1 MKKTTIHLKQVN
13 KQFVRN
19 GICGLLLVMGVL
31 LFHCGFSSSFE
42 QIEENR
48 VRTIDFTYRN
58 CADTMLCEAS
68 PGDSME
74 IAALF
79 AGEKITDIAL
89 SVSFNVQLSMYGIY
103 SAFDSLP
110 LNYTIIKSTLQS
122 PGTDADTFT
131 FRFKIP
137 DSILVTSSFLPE
149 NNWADA
155 LPEGLRS
162 ELPLS
167 FTSMK
172 KSEIITMLDILSNQS
187 EMPDTIFGYPFTSFL
202 PFAETILQ
210 IFTAPVEL
218 RALVNKKYEIVSY
231 CSVRY
236 NRKLHHL
243 DNTIS
248 GNHNPIITRMGIYR
262 VYQNNLKYFDPSK
275 HTQRH
280 DTIVL
285 YDRENKIDNRYYSLR
300 IEKDESYFL
309 FAQSDTPQV
318 AYSIFGTPI
327 QETHYFEWFYQQDFT
342 GSDSVSSDEEMALIS
357 NADGP
362 IIPLDPASTRSI
374 DHSSIWVQVRD
385 EAIGSRLYPTGSSVF
400 RTNIYFTYSDEY
412 IKKQEV
418 LK

>member
-1 MKKTTIHLKQVN
+1 MRTITKYPKLVN
-13 KQFVRN
+13 KLFVRN

-31 LFHCGFSSSFE
+31 LINCGFSSSFE

-58 CADTMLCEAS
+58 CADTSLCEAS

-79 AGEKITDIAL
+79 AGGKVTDVAL
-89 SVSFNVQLSMYGIY
+89 SVSFNVQLSIYGTY

-110 LNYTIIKSTLQS
+110 LDYTVIKSTLQS

-137 DSILVTSSFLPE
+137 DSLLMISSFLPE
-149 NNWADA
+149 YNWAST
-155 LPEGLRS
+155 LPG
-162 ELPLS
+162 ELQSKLPVW

-172 KSEIITMLDILSNQS
+172 KSQVLAELDSLSNKS
-187 EMPDTIFGYPFTSFL
+187 ATPDSIFGYPFTSFL
-202 PFAETILQ
+202 PFADAILQ
-210 IFTAPVEL
+210 SFTAPVEL
-218 RALVNKKYEIVSY
+218 RAVVNKKYDIKSY

-243 DNTIS
+243 INNVIC
-248 GNHNPIITRMGIYR
+248 NHNPLITRMGIYR
-262 VYQNNLKYFDPSK
+262 VYQNNLSYFDPSI

-285 YDRENKIDNRYYSLR
+285 YDREKKIDNREYTLN

-309 FAQSDTPQV
+309 FSESDIPQKV
-318 AYSIFGTPI
+318 YSISGELIPETQYFG
-327 QETHYFEWFYQQDFT
+327 WFYQQNFT
-342 GSDSVSSDEEMALIS
+342 GNDSVSTDERMALLS

-362 IIPLDPASTRSI
+362 IIPLHPAATRAI

-385 EAIGSRLYPTGSSVF
+385 EAVGSRLYPTGSSVF